1 MATGGLF
8 LRKLRARVVDE
19 PTGFVWVEKDRLAA
33 SGYPASKGQLRWLV
47 GQGINSVLTLTRDP
61 LPADWTQ
68 GLPLELGHIAMED
81 HQVPDVATLDRG
93 AEYLSERLKE
103 GKTVLVHCLAGEG
116 RTGCVLAAYLI
127 KEKQLGPLEALK
139 RLREVKATFV
149 ERDQEK
155 AVMEY
160 GAAIR

>member
-1 MATGGLF
+1 
-8 LRKLRARVVDE
+8 
-19 PTGFVWVEKDRLAA
+19 
-33 SGYPASKGQLRWLV
+33 
-47 GQGINSVLTLTRDP
+47 
-61 LPADWTQ
+61 
-68 GLPLELGHIAMED
+68 MED

-93 AEYLSERLKE
+93 AEYLSARLKE

-127 KEKQLGPLEALK
+127 KEEQLGPLEALK